1 MKTVAQIFGFIAI
14 GISLF
19 VYSRRK
25 REHIL
30 ICKLTQDLT
39 WAMHYLLLGAY
50 SAMATNLICAGR
62 EVTFYNPKIK
72 PLLNQLLTVAFI
84 SFYVASAIITWK
96 NVFSIFPAT
105 SSIISTLAF
114 RLKNPVKIKL
124 LAIPSSLCTLVYNIT
139 TSHSISV
146 YVGIS
151 ITLTTI
157 TVSLISTLI
166 GNKKKTEVAS
176 DEKR

>member
-1 MKTVAQIFGFIAI
+1 MKTVAQIFGFMAI

-39 WAMHYLLLGAY
+39 WAMHYCLLGAY

-62 EVTFYNPKIK
+62 EITFYNPKVK
-72 PLLNQLLTVAFI
+72 PALNRLLTAVCIAFYI
-84 SFYVASAIITWK
+84 VSAIITWR
-96 NVFSIFPAT
+96 NVFSLFPAM

-146 YVGIS
+146 YVGIT

-157 TVSLISTLI
+157 SISLISTLI
-166 GNKKKTEVAS
+166 RTKMKDEV
-176 DEKR
+176 K

>member
-1 MKTVAQIFGFIAI
+1 MKTVAQIFGFMAI

-39 WAMHYLLLGAY
+39 WAMHYCLLGAY

-62 EVTFYNPKIK
+62 EVTFYNPKVK
-72 PLLNQLLTVAFI
+72 PALNRLLTAVCIA
-84 SFYVASAIITWK
+84 FYVISAIITWK
-96 NVFSIFPAT
+96 NIFSIFPAM

-146 YVGIS
+146 YVGIT
-151 ITLTTI
+151 ITLTSI
-157 TVSLISTLI
+157 SISLISTLI
-166 GNKKKTEVAS
+166 RNKNERRGKVE
-176 DEKR
+176 